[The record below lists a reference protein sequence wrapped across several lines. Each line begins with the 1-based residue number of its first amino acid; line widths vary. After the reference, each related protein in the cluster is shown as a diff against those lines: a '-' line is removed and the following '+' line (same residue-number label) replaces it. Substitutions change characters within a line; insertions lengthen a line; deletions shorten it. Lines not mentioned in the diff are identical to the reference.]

1 MFQHS
6 KTGAIL
12 GLALLAASGAALAAG
27 KPAKPAPGRPLDRTA
42 YFDPAAATSDDL
54 RRVPV
59 DPKAGSADSSLVI
72 RNARLFDGTGA
83 PARSATVVVT
93 GNRIAAILPAEATGW
108 PADAVVLDAG
118 GATVMPGLVDLH
130 THVTYVGSFA
140 DTPELTSKSQA
151 DAALR
156 GVERLR
162 FYVES
167 GITSVRDTGSH
178 ELAPFIL
185 KAWAAEGRI
194 ASPRL
199 FPAGQV
205 IVATGGHA
213 AEGFTLHTAPG
224 FSGAMIR
231 EADGADDWR
240 LAVRE
245 QFKRGA
251 DWIKLASHFDEAEIH
266 AAVTEAHRLG
276 IPVTV
281 DSETIYT
288 EMAVKA
294 GADSIEHPLPR
305 SDEAVR
311 LMAEHG
317 VASVPTIVPY
327 QIILK
332 EWGGYF
338 GSTSRRFT
346 LDEPRMFD
354 MLRKMKDAG
363 VKLGIGTDLILDWT
377 RRLPEPYIQEL
388 RNFQRVGFT
397 PQQALIAATRT
408 SAEILGMADKLGTL
422 EPGKLAD
429 LVIVDGRPDE
439 DNEDLAKVRTV
450 IVDGRIV
457 VRDGQVQLPRPAS
470 PDKPPPF

>member
-1 MFQHS
+1 
-6 KTGAIL
+6 
-12 GLALLAASGAALAAG
+12 
-27 KPAKPAPGRPLDRTA
+27 
-42 YFDPAAATSDDL
+42 
-54 RRVPV
+54 
-59 DPKAGSADSSLVI
+59 
-72 RNARLFDGTGA
+72 
-83 PARSATVVVT
+83 
-93 GNRIAAILPAEATGW
+93 
-108 PADAVVLDAG
+108 
-118 GATVMPGLVDLH
+118 VDLH
-130 THVTYVGSFA
+130 THVTYVGDFD
-140 DTPELTSKSQA
+140 DTPELTSMSQA

-251 DWIKLASHFDEAEIH
+251 DWIKLASHFDEAELQ

-276 IPVTV
+276 LPVTV

-354 MLRKMKDAG
+354 MLGKMKKAG

-377 RRLPEPYIQEL
+377 QRLPEPYIQEL
-388 RNFQRVGFT
+388 RNFQRVGYT
-397 PQQALIAATRT
+397 AAEAMVAATRT
-408 SAEILGMADKLGTL
+408 SAEILGMGDRLGTI

-429 LVIVDGRPDE
+429 LIVVDGRPDA
-439 DNEDLAKVRTV
+439 DIEDLAKVRTV
-450 IVDGRIV
+450 IVDGRVV
-457 VRDGQVQLPRPAS
+457 VRDGHIVLARPVAPSDLP
-470 PDKPPPF
+470 